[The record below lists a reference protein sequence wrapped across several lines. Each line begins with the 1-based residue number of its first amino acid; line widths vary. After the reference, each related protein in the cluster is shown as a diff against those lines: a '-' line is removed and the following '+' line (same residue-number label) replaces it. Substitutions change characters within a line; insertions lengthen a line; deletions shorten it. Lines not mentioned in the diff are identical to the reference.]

1 MANPTTNFGWVMP
14 TSADLVTDLPAD
26 FAVFGQG
33 VDTSMQYLLGG
44 TTGQVLSK
52 TSGTN
57 MAFTWT
63 TPTDQT
69 PLTTKGDLFTF
80 TTVDARL
87 AVGNNGETLVAD
99 SSTSTGL
106 RYQGSQAGGKNAVI
120 NGGMD
125 IWQRGTSI
133 AMTAA
138 ELFTADRWFVYRGGL
153 VTGGTIS
160 RQTSGFN
167 FSRYGLRLQR
177 DSGNTST
184 QPLYLNSTLETQ
196 DSIGYAGQTMTFS
209 FYAKAGANYSG
220 GALLGRVLYGTGTD
234 QRVTS
239 FTGIAVAIS
248 VSATLTTSY
257 QRFQGTA
264 TVNAAATEI
273 GFDFGYTPTGTAST
287 NDWVEITG
295 VQFELGSIA
304 TTFQRAGGTLQGEL
318 AACQRYYYRNL
329 VGSTNYGFFAWGI
342 GQGGTSALFAI
353 ANPVTMR
360 TTPTVVEFSNLGFAQ
375 TGGITAITTLVH
387 SNSSPSSAFLQS
399 DGSNT
404 ANTIYRLIGNNSA
417 SAYLGIGA
425 EL

>member
-1 MANPTTNFGWVMP
+1 MATGRVPTTAN
-14 TSADLVTDLPAD
+14 S
-26 FAVFGQG
+26 
-33 VDTSMQYLLGG
+33 
-44 TTGQVLSK
+44 
-52 TSGTN
+52 
-57 MAFTWT
+57 
-63 TPTDQT
+63 
-69 PLTTKGDLFTF
+69 PLTAKGDLFTYS
-80 TTVDARL
+80 TAPARL
-87 AVGNNGETLVAD
+87 AVGNNGESLVAD
-99 SSTSTGL
+99 SSASTGL

-160 RQTSGFN
+160 RQTSGVN
-167 FSRYGLRLQR
+167 FTQYGLRLQR

-196 DSIGYAGQTMTFS
+196 NSIGYAGQTMTFS

-220 GALLGRVLYGTGTD
+220 GALLGRALYGTGTD

-318 AACQRYYYRNL
+318 AACQRYYQRKNSTGNGTIFGMGQCQNTTNAYYLIPTPVVFRTAPSVATSSV
-329 VGSTNYGFFAWGI
+329 VGWTASTGTA
-342 GQGGTSALFAI
+342 GGTIAAFNMSADAVTVGITGASGLVAGNASALAG
-353 ANPVTMR
+353 
-360 TTPTVVEFSNLGFAQ
+360 TT
-375 TGGITAITTLVH
+375 
-387 SNSSPSSAFLQS
+387 SSAYIELS
-399 DGSNT
+399 
-404 ANTIYRLIGNNSA
+404 
-417 SAYLGIGA
+417 A

>member
-1 MANPTTNFGWVMP
+1 MAAGRIPTTANSP
-14 TSADLVTDLPAD
+14 ITA
-26 FAVFGQG
+26 
-33 VDTSMQYLLGG
+33 
-44 TTGQVLSK
+44 
-52 TSGTN
+52 
-57 MAFTWT
+57 
-63 TPTDQT
+63 
-69 PLTTKGDLFTF
+69 KGDLFTYS
-80 TTVDARL
+80 TAPARL
-87 AVGNNGETLVAD
+87 AVGNNGETVVAD
-99 SSTSTGL
+99 SSTTTGL

-153 VTGGTIS
+153 VTGGTVS
-160 RQTSGFN
+160 RQNSGVN
-167 FSRYGLRLQR
+167 FTRYGLRLQR

-220 GALLGRVLYGTGTD
+220 GALLGRALYGTGTD

-264 TVNAAATEI
+264 TVNASATEI

-318 AACQRYYYRNL
+318 AACQRYYQLIEGGPFGTVTSSVY
-329 VGSTNYGFFAWGI
+329 YGGVVMFP
-342 GQGGTSALFAI
+342 Q
-353 ANPVTMR
+353 MR
-360 TTPTVVEFSNLGFAQ
+360 TTPSGTFIQ
-375 TGGITAITTLVH
+375 TLSAYAFPTTTSTAIAYTSRSVVLYK
-387 SNSSPSSAFLQS
+387 A
-399 DGSNT
+399 
-404 ANTIYRLIGNNSA
+404 ANA
-417 SAYLGIGA
+417 SVGGAYFQDQWALSA